1 MFMQGFQKLA
11 IVLAIAFVCLVAGEG
26 RAQVPQTINYQGY
39 LTNAAG
45 QPVNAPVNLTFRLY
59 TAASGGSAIWTETQ
73 SNLSVTNGIYNAVLG
88 SVTPFSLPFNT
99 PYFLS
104 LQVSSDAEMTVRQ
117 PLSAVPYAQRA
128 VTAEALA
135 SGATVATSQLTGTIA
150 SAQLP
155 ATQLLP
161 TAACADKEIPQ
172 WNGKAWICAPA
183 TGGGITSIATGAGLI
198 GGPIT
203 TTGTISLLDTQLLPK
218 DACAENQ
225 IAKWDGKGWVC
236 SSGTPGPAGPAGP
249 QGIPGVAGP
258 AGPQG
263 PAGTILTLPQ
273 LQGMFVQSSI
283 VQAPQATSLT
293 AADSAAGVGTYSS
306 LTIGADG
313 LPVISYFDSTN
324 GDLKVTKCG
333 NAACSAGN
341 TITPVD
347 TSGFVGQHTSMTI
360 GADGLPVI
368 SYYDMTNGDLKVAKC
383 GNAACTGGNTIT
395 AVDTVGDVGH
405 YTSIVIGAD
414 GLPVIAYY
422 DVTNADLKVAKCG
435 NALCSAGNT
444 ITAVDSTLN
453 VGEYAAIAIG
463 ADGLPV
469 ISYTV
474 TSGAAIAIMV
484 AKCGNA
490 ACAAGNIINIMAGT
504 REQGGGNGY
513 KKYSSLTMGA
523 DGLPIVFYLSVDSIS
538 DRLNVRK
545 CRAHSCSTAEAG
557 IVSIPGAV
565 DVLRGHLSITTGAD
579 GLPVIA
585 YMEANNLKV
594 AKCGNVSCS
603 AANTSNNLADIG
615 STGGYPSI
623 SIGTDGLPVVSYFDG
638 TTNSLKVAKCAN
650 TFCVAAY
657 RQR

>member
-1 MFMQGFQKLA
+1 MFMKGFQKLA

-104 LQVSSDAEMTVRQ
+104 LQVNSDAEMTVRQ

-135 SGATVATSQLTGTIA
+135 SVATVATSQLTGTIA

-183 TGGGITSIATGAGLI
+183 TGGGITSIATGAGLT

-225 IAKWDGKGWVC
+225 ISKWDGKGWVC

-273 LQGMFVQSSI
+273 LQGMFLQSSI

-313 LPVISYFDSTN
+313 LPVISYFDSNN

-383 GNAACTGGNTIT
+383 GNAACTAGNTIT

-422 DVTNADLKVAKCG
+422 DVTNADPKVAKCG
-435 NALCSAGNT
+435 NASCSAGNT
-444 ITAVDSTLN
+444 VTTVDPVAF
-453 VGEYAAIAIG
+453 VGAYAAIAIG
-463 ADGLPV
+463 ANGLPV
-469 ISYTV
+469 ISFRAV
-474 TSGAAIAIMV
+474 GGIRLAR
-484 AKCGNA
+484 CGNA
-490 ACAAGNIINIMAGT
+490 ACSTGNILGTMAGF
-504 REQGGGNGY
+504 GG
-513 KKYSSLTMGA
+513 KAFSSPISLLTIGA
-523 DGLPIVFYLSVDSIS
+523 DGMPTLLYVEVDAGVGSLNLAKCSVPSCVAAGVVADLGLVAGVPRGIS
-538 DRLNVRK
+538 M
-545 CRAHSCSTAEAG
+545 
-557 IVSIPGAV
+557 
-565 DVLRGHLSITTGAD
+565 TTGVD

-585 YMEANNLKV
+585 YMDANNLKV
-594 AKCGNVSCS
+594 VKCGNVSCS
-603 AANTSNNLADIG
+603 AANSSSDLGDVG

-623 SIGTDGLPVVSYFDG
+623 NIGTDGLPVISYFDG